1 MTDAIL
7 AITDGTIRINLIN
20 PSSGFHLISW
30 NPAITDYKG
39 GGVFQNP
46 PLADWRQLRVGKWD
60 TAIEPMELHINGAN
74 PNGAATILQ
83 ELRQLLEKANQ
94 YWTTDWQNDPV
105 WLEAKAKCET
115 NIRYAV
121 IVKGRLANDR
131 NYFDQPFI
139 GQIATMQNLPLQIE
153 RRAWLS
159 NQPGTGTATNI
170 SAVQYY
176 DSQWCIDFDGSGDS
190 ISCGSDASIDDL
202 PSGANGFTAEAWIRP
217 KSSGENSG
225 GRVFDKSQWIVATA
239 QITDNLSMSFQ
250 ISAATT
256 NATARAVNTPSLYSG
271 WHHVAITYN
280 DNTDRLIHVWIDG
293 VEVEYASQV
302 AASGALSSDA
312 ASTLYIGNNSA
323 GTRCFDGCIAWCRL
337 SDTVRYTGTFIPDEL
352 CSPPAIDVNTVAQ
365 WNMTEGS
372 GATIDNAE
380 GTAASDGAITNA
392 LWASDVNYEGCG
404 RAYGNVDSA
413 GVREVTTANEV
424 YITNK
429 HNLANITDIYNYD
442 ASLTTFSSNLLDAAL
457 PTTLFPATAAAGDIV
472 YFGINTAL
480 PDATTALFCSLVF
493 DIATV
498 AAATTSFTLIWEFSR
513 SASWNTLT
521 VQDNT
526 DSFQNSGVN
535 SVHWEQPPNW
545 QTRAVNGI
553 TAYWV
558 RVRIS
563 ALTGTFTN
571 PTQQNRNI
579 YSITW
584 PYIEIQQSEI
594 DGDITALLQLQNTI
608 VSDAD
613 GPDGSAPDLYSN
625 YIIAGLR
632 SVSRGENFT
641 PYLNCS
647 DEQNHPD
654 IDVTLGTNVA
664 FSTELSLSATGR
676 RATWTTSGIADT
688 MKDRVLFTINKPLAQ
703 EFFGTFHAYAY
714 MITTALVAT
723 DFEYR
728 LRIKTGTSGVS
739 YSIPTTAP
747 KTSLSD
753 DLTVDMGEISI
764 QPPIKQDGQTID
776 KLEIAIQGSCTADS
790 LFTHFY
796 ELILIPTDESVFEC
810 IDNQNDDDSVI
821 ENGRYLRI
829 SSLIPKQNIIST
841 LHSSIDNDTL
851 GKYQSI
857 SSGYPILQK
866 DERQRIW
873 FLSNQYDSSGGVDS
887 ALIAIAY
894 KVQLQRNQRYLSL
907 RGEN

>member
-7 AITDGTIRINLIN
+7 AITNGTTRVDLIN

-46 PLADWRQLRVGKWD
+46 PLADWRQLRVGKWE
-60 TAIEPMELHINGAN
+60 TAIESMELHINGAN
-74 PNGAATILQ
+74 PDGAAVILQ
-83 ELRQLLEKANQ
+83 ELRQLLEEANQ
-94 YWTTDWQNDPV
+94 YWTTDWQNNPV
-105 WLEAKAKCET
+105 WVEAKAKCET
-115 NIRYAV
+115 NTRYAV
-121 IVKGRLANDR
+121 IAKGRLASDR
-131 NYFDQPFI
+131 NYFNQPFT

-323 GTRCFDGCIAWCRL
+323 STRCFDGCIAWCRL
-337 SDTVRYTGTFIPDEL
+337 SDTVRYTGTFTPDEL
-352 CSPPAIDVNTVAQ
+352 CSPPAIDGNTVAQ

-380 GTAASDGAITNA
+380 GTAASDGTITNA
-392 LWASDVNYEGCG
+392 VWASDPNYEGCG
-404 RAYGNVDSA
+404 RAYGNVDDT
-413 GVREVTTANEV
+413 GTREVTTANEV
-424 YITNK
+424 YIANK
-429 HNLANITDIYNYD
+429 HNLANLTDIYNYD

-472 YFGINTAL
+472 YFGINAAL
-480 PDATTALFCSLVF
+480 PDSGPFCSLVF
-493 DIATV
+493 DIATA
-498 AAATTSFTLIWEFSR
+498 AAATTSFTLIWEY
-513 SASWNTLT
+513 WNGATWLTLST
-521 VQDNT
+521 QDNT
-526 DSFQNSGVN
+526 DSFQNTGVN
-535 SVHWEQPPNW
+535 SVHWSHPLTWGN
-545 QTRAVNGI
+545 TTINSIDAF
-553 TAYWV
+553 WV

-579 YSITW
+579 YSIVW
-584 PYIEIQQSEI
+584 PYVEIQQSEVG
-594 DGDITALLQLQNTI
+594 GDITALAKLQITP
-608 VSDAD
+608 VADVD
-613 GPDGSAPDLYSN
+613 GPSGSSPNSYIN
-625 YIIAGLR
+625 YLIAGLR
-632 SVSRGENFT
+632 STSRGEDFT
-641 PYLNCS
+641 AYLNCS

-654 IDVTLGTNVA
+654 IAVSLGTGASFDGNNIILA
-664 FSTELSLSATGR
+664 PTGTLVDWSPGG
-676 RATWTTSGIADT
+676 AVSMA
-688 MKDRVLFTINKPLAQ
+688 DRVLFTINKPLAQ
-703 EFFGTFHAYAY
+703 EFFGIFHAYIY
-714 MITTALVAT
+714 VAVNASNND
-723 DFEYR
+723 DFQYQ
-728 LRIKTGTSGVS
+728 LRVKTGTAGVS
-739 YSIPTTAP
+739 FSTTASP
-747 KTSLSD
+747 AVTLGTTDSL
-753 DLTVDMGEISI
+753 VDMGEIII
-764 QPPIKQDGQTID
+764 QPPIMKNGETID
-776 KLEIAIQGSCTADS
+776 KLEIAIQGSATATATRT
-790 LFTHFY
+790 LFI
-796 ELILIPTDESVFEC
+796 ELILIPTDESVFES
-810 IDNQNDDDSVI
+810 IDNENDSDSTV

-829 SSLIPKQNIIST
+829 DSLIPKQNIIST
-841 LHSSIDNDTL
+841 IHETIDNDTL

-857 SSGYPILQK
+857 ASSPSALQK
-866 DERQRIW
+866 NARQRIW
-873 FLSNQYDSSGGVDS
+873 FFS
-887 ALIAIAY
+887 ARYNSVGSTVLKPSYFIAH